1 MEPTTKKKTGS
12 STGKRGGRK
21 IGRSMRS
28 PSHARYVN
36 EGRRE
41 RNKIRR
47 IKKHLKRCGDDQVAR
62 KALRGLI

>member
-21 IGRSMRS
+21 IGRSMRL
-28 PSHARYVN
+28 PSHSRYVN

-41 RNKIRR
+41 QNKIRR
-47 IKKHLKRCGDDQVAR
+47 IKKHLKRCENDQIAR
-62 KALRGLI
+62 KALRKLI